1 MKHQVGS
8 GSRFKQRSDP
18 EPGQVKTD
26 IKPTSHDME
35 NYMELEGKIIDYLKG
50 QKYIVLKICIY
61 VYYKGR
67 IKYNDKVRLNTI

>member
-35 NYMELEGKIIDYLKG
+35 NYMEIEVKILDYL
-50 QKYIVLKICIY
+50 
-61 VYYKGR
+61 
-67 IKYNDKVRLNTI
+67 

>member
-35 NYMELEGKIIDYLKG
+35 NYMEIEGKIIDYLKG
-50 QKYIVLKICIY
+50 KKKFPLKYIY

-67 IKYNDKVRLNTI
+67 IKYNYKVRLNTI